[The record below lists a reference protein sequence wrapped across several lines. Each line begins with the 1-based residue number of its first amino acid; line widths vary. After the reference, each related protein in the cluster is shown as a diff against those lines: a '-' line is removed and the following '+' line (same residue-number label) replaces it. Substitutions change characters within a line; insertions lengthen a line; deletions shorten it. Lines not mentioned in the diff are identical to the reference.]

1 MTMKVRWL
9 LLPIVLLT
17 LTALAALAALV
28 TVMHSESALQFIV
41 RQLPERFGSI
51 ERLAVK
57 DVSGTLASGVRI
69 GSLEV
74 EHDLV
79 GIRVTGL
86 AFRVAPLP
94 LVWQSIEVRGFDLQ
108 ELRIEQRTRD
118 RPPPERAPRFL
129 PGLLSIWTEDARVR
143 RTVIQPLA
151 GKPVELR
158 DAILSGTLYGKVAR
172 IRRAELALADLQ
184 VTAQGLL
191 TADDPLDLEGS
202 ATATFTPA
210 QGPRWVIVASIDGD
224 LAGAAVT
231 GGIREPFRAELDDAQ
246 FRALAPWGLTGEAM
260 ISDLDLAEFG
270 GGTALGILSGR
281 LTLRLDRNA
290 YRAQG
295 RLDAAGLGIGAVDV
309 DIDAMYA
316 ERQIALRRADLQHPA
331 SGMRASTAGTVTLAK
346 GDTLVDLQGRWQGF
360 RWPLTGQS
368 APIVKSPAGEF
379 TLAGGGP
386 WSVTSSGRF
395 EVPNLPPIDET
406 ITGTLYPERFV
417 ITRSEIR
424 ALDARAAL
432 VGEVSWKPR
441 EAWRLKGPVRG
452 LNLGKLRPD
461 LPGSL
466 DFTVD
471 ARGTGFGATQIIDV
485 DVAALSGRL
494 RGAAARGRGSVRYA
508 QDALTFRKVD
518 VAAGGFRFALDGEL
532 SPRRRD
538 LRFQVVATD
547 LGVLAAGARGSLRAE
562 GTLRGTPAAML
573 VRAAVAGRNLDYQGI
588 RASTL
593 EADIDVDPT
602 GDRNRPAR
610 ASIVARDI
618 EAYGQAFKAL
628 RFSLNG
634 PVGNHSLALDLDGES
649 LALEAHGTGR
659 IEGDRW
665 RQSWDGAD
673 VDLPADITLT
683 LSSPL
688 ALSLSPG
695 RIEAEPFCMRS
706 RDSRRWG
713 QAVTLC
719 AEGGLDPAGWRA
731 KGKID
736 GLPLAS
742 LLETPSPKA
751 SYTGRM
757 DATVDL
763 RGSDKGPPLGTL
775 RVELEDAALRWRRAG
790 AKEDLMA
797 LGTGLLTAEST
808 AAGVEGALQ
817 LAAGERGSVVGTLQ
831 MTHVAGDWRAT
842 PLRATLKADS
852 TALVLLHLYV
862 PEIDRAAGDLSLDLV
877 IGGTLGAPL
886 VNGVAR
892 LARGELDFYQVNL
905 ALRDLTAEAR
915 LIDNGFVLK
924 SSGRA
929 GEGRIA
935 ADAELV
941 WRDREPYGELSV
953 KGDDLLVT
961 DVPEARITASPDLQF
976 RVAGRDLSATGV
988 VRIPYARLV
997 PADLTGAVLS
1007 SADEVLIGEEPV
1019 DPDSSFRVSSNIR
1032 LVLGDKV
1039 TLDSFGLSGRLAG
1052 TLNVITQPD
1061 GNSRGSGELGVA
1073 EGKYAA
1079 LGRRLDIERG
1089 RLVFTGG
1096 ALNDPGVDIRA
1107 TKEFPE
1113 VKAGVNVRGTLR
1125 APRMTF
1131 FAEPSLPQSQI
1142 VSLLLAGGT
1151 FDSAQGDAA
1160 SAGRSALIAQG
1171 GAILAQQL
1179 GQRIGIEDVGIEQ
1192 NLANEASLVLGKYLS
1207 PRLYVSYG
1215 ISLAEAINT
1224 LKMRYTI
1231 NDRWTIK
1238 TEAGKEVSA
1247 DIVYTVE
1254 KD

>member
-1 MTMKVRWL
+1 
-9 LLPIVLLT
+9 
-17 LTALAALAALV
+17 
-28 TVMHSESALQFIV
+28 
-41 RQLPERFGSI
+41 
-51 ERLAVK
+51 
-57 DVSGTLASGVRI
+57 
-69 GSLEV
+69 
-74 EHDLV
+74 
-79 GIRVTGL
+79 
-86 AFRVAPLP
+86 
-94 LVWQSIEVRGFDLQ
+94 
-108 ELRIEQRTRD
+108 
-118 RPPPERAPRFL
+118 
-129 PGLLSIWTEDARVR
+129 
-143 RTVIQPLA
+143 
-151 GKPVELR
+151 
-158 DAILSGTLYGKVAR
+158 
-172 IRRAELALADLQ
+172 
-184 VTAQGLL
+184 
-191 TADDPLDLEGS
+191 
-202 ATATFTPA
+202 
-210 QGPRWVIVASIDGD
+210 
-224 LAGAAVT
+224 
-231 GGIREPFRAELDDAQ
+231 
-246 FRALAPWGLTGEAM
+246 
-260 ISDLDLAEFG
+260 
-270 GGTALGILSGR
+270 
-281 LTLRLDRNA
+281 
-290 YRAQG
+290 
-295 RLDAAGLGIGAVDV
+295 
-309 DIDAMYA
+309 
-316 ERQIALRRADLQHPA
+316 
-331 SGMRASTAGTVTLAK
+331 
-346 GDTLVDLQGRWQGF
+346 
-360 RWPLTGQS
+360 
-368 APIVKSPAGEF
+368 
-379 TLAGGGP
+379 
-386 WSVTSSGRF
+386 
-395 EVPNLPPIDET
+395 
-406 ITGTLYPERFV
+406 
-417 ITRSEIR
+417 
-424 ALDARAAL
+424 
-432 VGEVSWKPR
+432 
-441 EAWRLKGPVRG
+441 
-452 LNLGKLRPD
+452 
-461 LPGSL
+461 
-466 DFTVD
+466 
-471 ARGTGFGATQIIDV
+471 
-485 DVAALSGRL
+485 
-494 RGAAARGRGSVRYA
+494 
-508 QDALTFRKVD
+508 
-518 VAAGGFRFALDGEL
+518 
-532 SPRRRD
+532 
-538 LRFQVVATD
+538 
-547 LGVLAAGARGSLRAE
+547 
-562 GTLRGTPAAML
+562 
-573 VRAAVAGRNLDYQGI
+573 
-588 RASTL
+588 
-593 EADIDVDPT
+593 
-602 GDRNRPAR
+602 
-610 ASIVARDI
+610 
-618 EAYGQAFKAL
+618 
-628 RFSLNG
+628 
-634 PVGNHSLALDLDGES
+634 
-649 LALEAHGTGR
+649 
-659 IEGDRW
+659 
-665 RQSWDGAD
+665 
-673 VDLPADITLT
+673 
-683 LSSPL
+683 
-688 ALSLSPG
+688 
-695 RIEAEPFCMRS
+695 MRS
-706 RDSRRWG
+706 RDSPRWG

-742 LLETPSPKA
+742 LLDAPSPKA

-763 RGSDKGPPLGTL
+763 RGSGEGPPLGTL
-775 RVELEDAALRWRRAG
+775 RVTLEDAALRWQRAG
-790 AKEDLMA
+790 AKEDLMV

-831 MTHVAGDWRAT
+831 TTHVAGDWRAM

-941 WRDREPYGELSV
+941 WRDREPYGELSI
-953 KGDDLLVT
+953 KGDVLLVA
-961 DVPEARITASPDLQF
+961 DVPEARITASPDLRF

-1007 SADEVLIGEEPV
+1007 SADEVLVGAEPV
-1019 DPDSSFRVSSNIR
+1019 DPESSFRVSSNIR

-1061 GNSRGSGELGVA
+1061 GNSRGSGELGVV

-1107 TKEFPE
+1107 TKEFPD

-1224 LKMRYTI
+1224 FKMRYTI